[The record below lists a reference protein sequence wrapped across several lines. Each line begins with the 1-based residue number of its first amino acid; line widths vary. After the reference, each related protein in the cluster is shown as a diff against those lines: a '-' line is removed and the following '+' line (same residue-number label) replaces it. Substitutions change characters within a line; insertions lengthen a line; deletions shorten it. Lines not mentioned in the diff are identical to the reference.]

1 MNSIIKEKQRCQ
13 ALTKKNVQ
21 CKNKCEGDF
30 CWIHDPKE
38 CEKRRFNRELLDREY
53 AYIKYVLREI
63 KKEHTRYRKYLE
75 RQQHKK
81 QCKAVTAKGLPC
93 KITPRSEYCHIHAYL
108 VVDKPLA
115 VESPLVPKEEPA
127 EESSSSE
134 EESAPSE
141 DEEEQCYEIRAL
153 VKEIMN
159 KCNDVP
165 LRSYS
170 GVKLDPFIQRRIDQF
185 YKQEQEGALSMYKGM
200 LNMLRCYTSLD
211 EIDPDGVRKEIK
223 MSLSMLR
230 KSTDDNVKYMM
241 KRKR

>member
-1 MNSIIKEKQRCQ
+1 MFYARLRKER
-13 ALTKKNVQ
+13 TRT
-21 CKNKCEGDF
+21 
-30 CWIHDPKE
+30 
-38 CEKRRFNRELLDREY
+38 RR
-53 AYIKYVLREI
+53 
-63 KKEHTRYRKYLE
+63 YLE
-75 RQQHKK
+75 RKRQNQQPKK
-81 QCKAVTAKGLPC
+81 QCKAITAKGLPC

-153 VKEIMN
+153 VKEIMD

-185 YKQEQEGALSMYKGM
+185 YKQEQEVHSACTRG
-200 LNMLRCYTSLD
+200 C
-211 EIDPDGVRKEIK
+211 
-223 MSLSMLR
+223 
-230 KSTDDNVKYMM
+230 STC
-241 KRKR
+241 